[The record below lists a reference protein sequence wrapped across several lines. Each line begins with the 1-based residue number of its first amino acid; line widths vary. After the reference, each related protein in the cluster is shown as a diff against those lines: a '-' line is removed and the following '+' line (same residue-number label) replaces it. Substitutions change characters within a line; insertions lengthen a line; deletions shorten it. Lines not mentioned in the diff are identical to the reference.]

1 MSSERVLMAKV
12 IGEYIVSLR
21 KDKEISQ
28 EDLARHS
35 GLNQRSLRRIE
46 AGEVSVTV
54 YSLSKV
60 LDEDITVFWRKV
72 RKNLE
77 LMGKKKSRFAQEFKA
92 LLFLARKQKCTND
105 CGIEK

>member
-35 GLNQRSLRRIE
+35 GLSQRSLRRIE

-77 LMGKKKSRFAQEFKA
+77 LMGEE
-92 LLFLARKQKCTND
+92 
-105 CGIEK
+105 EK

>member
-54 YSLSKV
+54 YSLTKVLQV

-77 LMGKKKSRFAQEFKA
+77 LMGEKSRFAQEFKT
-92 LLFLARKQKCTND
+92 LLFLARK
-105 CGIEK
+105 

>member
-35 GLNQRSLRRIE
+35 GLHQRSLRRIE

-77 LMGKKKSRFAQEFKA
+77 LMGEE
-92 LLFLARKQKCTND
+92 
-105 CGIEK
+105 EK

>member
-1 MSSERVLMAKV
+1 MAKV

-28 EDLARHS
+28 EDLARDS

-46 AGEVSVTV
+46 TGEVSVTV
-54 YSLSKV
+54 YSLSKLLQV

-77 LMGKKKSRFAQEFKA
+77 LMGEE
-92 LLFLARKQKCTND
+92 
-105 CGIEK
+105 EK

>member
-46 AGEVSVTV
+46 AGEVSVTM
-54 YSLSKV
+54 YSLSKVLQV

-77 LMGKKKSRFAQEFKA
+77 LRLQ
-92 LLFLARKQKCTND
+92 D
-105 CGIEK
+105 EKDF

>member
-46 AGEVSVTV
+46 TGEVSVTV

-60 LDEDITVFWRKV
+60 LDEDITVFWLKV

-77 LMGKKKSRFAQEFKA
+77 LMGEE
-92 LLFLARKQKCTND
+92 
-105 CGIEK
+105 EK

>member
-46 AGEVSVTV
+46 TGEVSVTV

-77 LMGKKKSRFAQEFKA
+77 LMGEE
-92 LLFLARKQKCTND
+92 
-105 CGIEK
+105 EK

>member
-35 GLNQRSLRRIE
+35 GLNQRPLRRIE
-46 AGEVSVTV
+46 TGEVSVTM
-54 YSLSKV
+54 YSLSKVLQV

-77 LMGKKKSRFAQEFKA
+77 LMGEE
-92 LLFLARKQKCTND
+92 
-105 CGIEK
+105 EK

>member
-35 GLNQRSLRRIE
+35 GLHQRSLRRIE

-60 LDEDITVFWRKV
+60 LQVLDEDITVFWRKV

-77 LMGKKKSRFAQEFKA
+77 LTGEE
-92 LLFLARKQKCTND
+92 
-105 CGIEK
+105 EK

>member
-35 GLNQRSLRRIE
+35 GLHQRSLRRIE

-60 LDEDITVFWRKV
+60 LQVLDEDVTVFWRKV

-77 LMGKKKSRFAQEFKA
+77 LMGEE
-92 LLFLARKQKCTND
+92 
-105 CGIEK
+105 EK

>member
-1 MSSERVLMAKV
+1 MAKV

-35 GLNQRSLRRIE
+35 GLHQRSLRRIE

-60 LDEDITVFWRKV
+60 LQVLDEDITVFWRKV

-77 LMGKKKSRFAQEFKA
+77 LMGEE
-92 LLFLARKQKCTND
+92 
-105 CGIEK
+105 EK

>member
-35 GLNQRSLRRIE
+35 GLHQRSLRRIE
-46 AGEVSVTV
+46 TGEVSVTV
-54 YSLSKV
+54 YSLSKVLQV

-77 LMGKKKSRFAQEFKA
+77 LMGEE
-92 LLFLARKQKCTND
+92 
-105 CGIEK
+105 EK

>member
-35 GLNQRSLRRIE
+35 CLHQRSLRRIE
-46 AGEVSVTV
+46 AGEVSLTV
-54 YSLSKV
+54 YSLSKVLQV

-77 LMGKKKSRFAQEFKA
+77 LMGEE
-92 LLFLARKQKCTND
+92 
-105 CGIEK
+105 EK

>member
-28 EDLARHS
+28 EYLARHS

-60 LDEDITVFWRKV
+60 LQVLDEDITVFWRKV

-77 LMGKKKSRFAQEFKA
+77 LRLQ
-92 LLFLARKQKCTND
+92 D
-105 CGIEK
+105 EKDF

>member
-28 EDLARHS
+28 EDLARNS

-46 AGEVSVTV
+46 TGEVSVTV
-54 YSLSKV
+54 YSLNKVLQV

-77 LMGKKKSRFAQEFKA
+77 LMGEE
-92 LLFLARKQKCTND
+92 
-105 CGIEK
+105 EK

>member
-60 LDEDITVFWRKV
+60 
-72 RKNLE
+72 
-77 LMGKKKSRFAQEFKA
+77 FALVNKF
-92 LLFLARKQKCTND
+92 
-105 CGIEK
+105 

>member
-12 IGEYIVSLR
+12 IGEYIV
-21 KDKEISQ
+21 
-28 EDLARHS
+28 
-35 GLNQRSLRRIE
+35 SLRRIE

-60 LDEDITVFWRKV
+60 LLVLDEDSTVFWRKV

-77 LMGKKKSRFAQEFKA
+77 LME
-92 LLFLARKQKCTND
+92 
-105 CGIEK
+105 

>member
-28 EDLARHS
+28 EDLARDS

-46 AGEVSVTV
+46 TGEVSVTV
-54 YSLSKV
+54 YSLSKLLQV

-77 LMGKKKSRFAQEFKA
+77 LMGEE
-92 LLFLARKQKCTND
+92 
-105 CGIEK
+105 EK

>member
-35 GLNQRSLRRIE
+35 GLNQRSLRN
-46 AGEVSVTV
+46 S
-54 YSLSKV
+54 
-60 LDEDITVFWRKV
+60 
-72 RKNLE
+72 
-77 LMGKKKSRFAQEFKA
+77 FKA
-92 LLFLARKQKCTND
+92 LLLCIQGAA
-105 CGIEK
+105 GAG

>member
-60 LDEDITVFWRKV
+60 LLVLDEDITVFWRKV

-77 LMGKKKSRFAQEFKA
+77 LRLQ
-92 LLFLARKQKCTND
+92 D
-105 CGIEK
+105 EKDF

>member
-28 EDLARHS
+28 EDLAWHS

-46 AGEVSVTV
+46 TGEVSVTV
-54 YSLSKV
+54 YSLSKVLQV

-77 LMGKKKSRFAQEFKA
+77 LMGEE
-92 LLFLARKQKCTND
+92 
-105 CGIEK
+105 EK